1 MIKSIKT
8 RLAAWHRQRETVR
21 ELSMLSNREL
31 ADLGIGRGDIPF
43 VGAGSL
49 LAAAG
54 PCVPAPPPAALN
66 GPAGA
71 APSRLRRANRNGETP
86 C

>member
-8 RLAAWHRQRETVR
+8 RLAAWHQQRETIR

-43 VGAGSL
+43 VADGSL
-49 LAAAG
+49 LAAEPAF
-54 PCVPAPPPAALN
+54 VPATADDALI
-66 GPAGA
+66 GPAWA
-71 APSRLRRANRNGETP
+71 AHAPTSLAA
-86 C
+86 

>member
-8 RLAAWHRQRETVR
+8 RLAAWHQHRETIR

-43 VGAGSL
+43 VADGSL
-49 LAAAG
+49 LVADPAFVPAAADD
-54 PCVPAPPPAALN
+54 ALI
-66 GPAGA
+66 GPAWA
-71 APSRLRRANRNGETP
+71 AHAPTSLAA
-86 C
+86 

>member
-43 VGAGSL
+43 VADGSL
-49 LAAAG
+49 LAAEA
-54 PCVPAPPPAALN
+54 PFVPATTDAALI
-66 GPAGA
+66 GPAWA
-71 APSRLRRANRNGETP
+71 AHAPTSLAA
-86 C
+86 